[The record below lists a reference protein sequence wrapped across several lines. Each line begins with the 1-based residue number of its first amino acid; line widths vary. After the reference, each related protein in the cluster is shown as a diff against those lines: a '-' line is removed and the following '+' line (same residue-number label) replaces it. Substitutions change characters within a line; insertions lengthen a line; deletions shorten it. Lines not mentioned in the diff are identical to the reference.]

1 MQPNQ
6 QSQHAHREIKKIK
19 NKEKNQAADDFI
31 LWHQVASTVV
41 LFTKVQ

>member
-1 MQPNQ
+1 MK
-6 QSQHAHREIKKIK
+6 KKIK
-19 NKEKNQAADDFI
+19 LKKVEEKIQGSDDFI